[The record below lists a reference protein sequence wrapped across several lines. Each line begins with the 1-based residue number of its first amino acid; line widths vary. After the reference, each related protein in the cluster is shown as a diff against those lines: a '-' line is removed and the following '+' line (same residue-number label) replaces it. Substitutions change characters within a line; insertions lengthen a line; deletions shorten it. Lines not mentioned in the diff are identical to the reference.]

1 MNVHRDNGTPDEFSR
16 IQVAPAS
23 PPVGQCAPFMD
34 TPAMTPTRRA
44 LANAI
49 RALSMDAVQAA
60 NSGHPGAPMGMAD
73 IAQVLWHDVLKY
85 NPGNP
90 KWWNRDRFV
99 LSNGHGSMLLYSLLH
114 LTGYPLALDELKKF
128 RQLGARTAGH
138 PERELEIGIETT
150 TGPLGQ
156 GFANAVGM
164 ALAEKLL
171 AAQYN
176 RDGAAI
182 VDHHTYCFVGDGC
195 LMEGISHEAAS
206 FAGHLKLGKLI
217 VFYDDN
223 GISIDGKTAGWFTD
237 DTPKRFEAYG
247 WHVVKNVDGH
257 DAEAVAA
264 AIKKARNRKDQPSII
279 CCKTIIGWGAPNK
292 QGTKSAHGE
301 ALGPDE
307 VALARKTL
315 GWESP
320 PFEIPDDIRAAWD
333 HREAGAAAE
342 KKWLRVWR
350 RYKREFPTEGAE
362 FERRMKGDLPADW
375 ADIVQSAIAA
385 GSAVTGAQATRASS
399 QLVLN
404 VLGPK
409 MPEMLGGSAD
419 LTGSVNTRRKD
430 SVDLTTENFHGNYVY
445 YGVREFGMTAIMN
458 GLTVHGGYRPYGG
471 TFLVFSDYARNAVR
485 VAAIM
490 HCPTT
495 LVYTHDSIGLGEDGP
510 THQPIEHLASL
521 RAMPNL
527 HLWRP
532 CDAVESAVS
541 WAAALERKNGPT
553 ALIFTRQGLPQQAR
567 TPEQLV
573 ALRKGGYVLIDSNG
587 PPEAIV
593 IATGSEVGFAA
604 DAVKELQAAG
614 KRVRLV
620 SMPCCEAFDAQPA
633 PYRESVLPASC
644 TRRLAVEAGATQSW
658 WRYVG
663 SGGRVMGIESFGASG
678 KGPDLFKHF
687 GLTAADLKAQLEQ
700 LLS

>member
-1 MNVHRDNGTPDEFSR
+1 
-16 IQVAPAS
+16 
-23 PPVGQCAPFMD
+23 MD
-34 TPAMTPTRRA
+34 TPATTPTRRT

-73 IAQVLWHDVLKY
+73 IAEVLWRDVLKH

-90 KWWNRDRFV
+90 NWWNRDRFV

-114 LTGYPLALDELKKF
+114 LTGYAVTSDELKTF
-128 RQLGARTAGH
+128 RQLNSRLAGH
-138 PERELEIGIETT
+138 PERHLEMGIETT

-156 GFANAVGM
+156 GLANAVGM

-171 AAQYN
+171 ATQYN
-176 RDGAAI
+176 RDGAEI

-223 GISIDGKTAGWFTD
+223 GISIDGKVSGWFTE

-257 DAEAVAA
+257 DPEAVAA

-307 VALARKTL
+307 IANARKTL
-315 GWESP
+315 GWDSP
-320 PFEIPDDIRAAWD
+320 PFVIPEDIKAAWD
-333 HREAGAAAE
+333 HRQAGEAAE

-350 RYKREFPTEGAE
+350 RYKREFPAEGAE
-362 FERRMKGDLPADW
+362 FERRMKGELPADW
-375 ADIVQSAIAA
+375 AEIVQSAVAA
-385 GSAVTGAQATRASS
+385 GAAVTGSQATRASS

-419 LTGSVNTRRKD
+419 LTGSVNTKRKD
-430 SVDLTTENFHGNYVY
+430 SVDLTVDNFKGNYVY

-458 GLTVHGGYRPYGG
+458 GITVHGGFRPYGG

-527 HLWRP
+527 HTWRP
-532 CDAVESAVS
+532 CDAVESAIS
-541 WAAALERKNGPT
+541 WAAALERKTGPT
-553 ALIFTRQGLPQQAR
+553 ALIFTRQGLAQQER

-604 DAVKELQAAG
+604 EAVKELQAAG

-620 SMPCCEAFDAQPA
+620 SMPCPEAFDGQPA

-644 TRRLAVEAGATQSW
+644 TRRLAVEAGSPQSW

-663 SGGRVMGIESFGASG
+663 SAGRVMGIDSFGLSG

-700 LLS
+700 MLS

>member
-1 MNVHRDNGTPDEFSR
+1 
-16 IQVAPAS
+16 
-23 PPVGQCAPFMD
+23 MD
-34 TPAMTPTRRA
+34 TPANTPSQRSI
-44 LANAI
+44 ANAI

-73 IAQVLWHDVLKY
+73 IAEVLWRHLLKH

-114 LTGYPLALDELKKF
+114 LSGYPVTIDELRNF

-138 PERELEIGIETT
+138 PERDLEMGIETT

-171 AAQYN
+171 ATEYN
-176 RDGAAI
+176 RDGIAL

-206 FAGHLKLGKLI
+206 LAGNWKLGKLI
-217 VFYDDN
+217 VVYDDN
-223 GISIDGKTAGWFTD
+223 GISIDGKVSGWFTD
-237 DTPKRFEAYG
+237 DTPKRFESYG
-247 WHVVKNVDGH
+247 WHVVRNVDGH
-257 DAEAVAA
+257 DADAVAA
-264 AIKKARNRKDQPSII
+264 AFKKARAKKDQPSLI
-279 CCKTIIGWGAPNK
+279 CAKTIIGWGAPNR

-301 ALGPDE
+301 ALGPEE
-307 VALARKTL
+307 VANARKTL

-320 PFEIPDDIRAAWD
+320 PFVVPDEIRAAWD

-342 KKWLRVWR
+342 KKWIRLWK
-350 RYKREFPTEGAE
+350 RYKREHAAPAAE

-375 ADIVQSAIAA
+375 AEIVQAA
-385 GSAVTGAQATRASS
+385 LGAAAAVTGAQATRASS
-399 QLVLN
+399 QLALN

-430 SVDLTTENFHGNYVY
+430 SVDLTVDNFKANYVY

-458 GLTVHGGYRPYGG
+458 GITQHGGYRPYGG

-485 VAAIM
+485 VAALS
-490 HCPTT
+490 HVPTT

-527 HLWRP
+527 HIWRP
-532 CDAVESAVS
+532 CDAVESAAS
-541 WAAALERKNGPT
+541 WVAALERKNGPT
-553 ALIFTRQGLPQQAR
+553 ALIFTRQGLPQFAR
-567 TPEQLV
+567 TPEQLI

-604 DAVKELQAAG
+604 EAVKELQAAG

-663 SGGRVMGIESFGASG
+663 SSGRVLGIDQFGASG
-678 KGPDLFKHF
+678 KAPDLFKHF
-687 GLTAADLKAQLEQ
+687 GLTSAEVKTLVEQ
-700 LLS
+700 ILS

>member
-1 MNVHRDNGTPDEFSR
+1 
-16 IQVAPAS
+16 
-23 PPVGQCAPFMD
+23 MD
-34 TPAMTPTRRA
+34 TPTTTPTRRA

-73 IAQVLWHDVLKY
+73 IAEVLWRDFLKY

-90 KWWNRDRFV
+90 RWWNRDRFV

-114 LTGYPLALDELKKF
+114 LSGYQLGIEELKNF

-138 PERELEIGIETT
+138 PEHESGIGGIETT

-156 GFANAVGM
+156 GLANAVGM

-171 AAQYN
+171 AGEFN
-176 RDGAAI
+176 KDGLAI
-182 VDHHTYCFVGDGC
+182 VDHYTYCFVGDGC
-195 LMEGISHEAAS
+195 LMEGISHEACS
-206 FAGHLKLGKLI
+206 LAGTLKLGKLI

-223 GISIDGKTAGWFTD
+223 GISIDGKVVGWFTD

-247 WHVVKNVDGH
+247 WHVVRNVDGH
-257 DAEAVAA
+257 DADAVTA
-264 AIKKARNRKDQPSII
+264 AIKKARAKKDQPSLI

-315 GWESP
+315 GWEYP
-320 PFEIPDDIRAAWD
+320 PFEIPADIRAAWD
-333 HREAGAAAE
+333 HKEAGAAAE
-342 KKWLRVWR
+342 KKWNRLWK
-350 RYKREFPTEGAE
+350 RYKREHPEAGAE
-362 FERRMKGDLPADW
+362 FERRMKGDLPANW
-375 ADIVQSAIAA
+375 PEIVQETLNA
-385 GSAVTGAQATRASS
+385 GAAVTGSQATRASS
-399 QLVLN
+399 QVALN

-409 MPEMLGGSAD
+409 LGEMLGGSAD
-419 LTGSVNTRRKD
+419 LTGSVNTLRKD
-430 SVDLTTENFHGNYVY
+430 SKPITHENPIGNYVY

-458 GLTVHGGYRPYGG
+458 GLTLHGGYRPYGG

-485 VAAIM
+485 LAAIM

-495 LVYTHDSIGLGEDGP
+495 VVSTHDSIGLGEDGP

-521 RAMPNL
+521 RAMPNM
-527 HLWRP
+527 HVWRA
-532 CDAVESAVS
+532 CDAVESAAS
-541 WAAALERKNGPT
+541 WIAALERKNGPT
-553 ALIFTRQGLPQQAR
+553 ALVFTRQGLPQQTR
-567 TPEQLV
+567 TPEQLI

-593 IATGSEVGFAA
+593 IATGSEVSV
-604 DAVKELQAAG
+604 AVPAVRELQAAG

-620 SMPCCEAFDAQPA
+620 SMPCCEMFDAQPA
-633 PYRESVLPASC
+633 PYRESVLPASV
-644 TRRLAVEAGATQSW
+644 TRRVAVEAGATQSW

-663 SGGRVMGIESFGASG
+663 SQGRVLGLDHFGASG

-687 GLTAADLKAQLEQ
+687 GIT
-700 LLS
+700 

>member
-1 MNVHRDNGTPDEFSR
+1 
-16 IQVAPAS
+16 
-23 PPVGQCAPFMD
+23 MD
-34 TPAMTPTRRA
+34 TPATTPTRRA

-73 IAQVLWHDVLKY
+73 IAEVLWRDVLKH

-114 LTGYPLALDELKKF
+114 LTGYPLGIDELKKF
-128 RQLGARTAGH
+128 RQVGARTAGH
-138 PERELEIGIETT
+138 PERDLEIGIETT

-223 GISIDGKTAGWFTD
+223 GISIDGKVAGWFTE

-257 DAEAVAA
+257 DADAVAA
-264 AIKKARNRKDQPSII
+264 AIKKAKNRKDQPSII

-307 VALARKTL
+307 VANARNTL

-320 PFEIPDDIRAAWD
+320 PFVVPEDIRAAWD
-333 HREAGAAAE
+333 HKEEGAAAE

-375 ADIVQSAIAA
+375 SEIVQSAIAA
-385 GSAVTGAQATRASS
+385 GAAVTGSQATRASS
-399 QLVLN
+399 QAVLN

-419 LTGSVNTRRKD
+419 LTGSVNTKRKD
-430 SVDLTTENFHGNYVY
+430 SVDLTTENFKGNYVY

-510 THQPIEHLASL
+510 THQPVEHLASL

-527 HLWRP
+527 HIWRP

-553 ALIFTRQGLPQQAR
+553 ALIFTRQGLTQQTR

-604 DAVKELQAAG
+604 EAVKELQAAG

-620 SMPCCEAFDAQPA
+620 SMPCCEAFDSQPA

-644 TRRLAVEAGATQSW
+644 TRRLAVEAGSPQSW

-663 SGGRVMGIESFGASG
+663 SQGRVLGLESFGASG

-700 LLS
+700 LFS

>member
-1 MNVHRDNGTPDEFSR
+1 
-16 IQVAPAS
+16 
-23 PPVGQCAPFMD
+23 MD
-34 TPAMTPTRRA
+34 TPASTPTRRA

-73 IAQVLWHDVLKY
+73 IAEVLWRHVLKH

-90 KWWNRDRFV
+90 RWFNRDRFV

-114 LTGYPLALDELKKF
+114 LAGYPVTLDELKNF
-128 RQLGARTAGH
+128 RQVGARTAGH
-138 PERELEIGIETT
+138 PERDLDMGIETT

-171 AAQYN
+171 AVEYN
-176 RDGAAI
+176 KDGLAL
-182 VDHHTYCFVGDGC
+182 VDHHTYCFAGDGC

-206 FAGHLKLGKLI
+206 LAGTLKLGKLI

-223 GISIDGKTAGWFTD
+223 GISIDGKCIEWFSD

-257 DAEAVAA
+257 DAEAVIAA
-264 AIKKARNRKDQPSII
+264 VKKARGRKDQPSLI

-301 ALGPDE
+301 ALGPEE
-307 VALARKTL
+307 VANARNTL
-315 GWESP
+315 GWDSP
-320 PFEIPDDIRAAWD
+320 PFVVPEDIRAAWD
-333 HREAGAAAE
+333 RREAGAAAE
-342 KKWLRVWR
+342 KKWNRLFK
-350 RYKREFPTEGAE
+350 RYKREHAQAGAE
-362 FERRMKGDLPADW
+362 FERRMKGDLPANW
-375 ADIVQSAIAA
+375 ADITQEMLAA
-385 GSAVTGAQATRASS
+385 AAAVTGSQASRASS
-399 QLVLN
+399 QVALN

-409 MPEMLGGSAD
+409 LGEMLGGSAD
-419 LTGSVNTRRKD
+419 LTPSVNTQRKD
-430 SVDLTTENFHGNYVY
+430 SKTITQANPIGNYLH

-458 GLTVHGGYRPYGG
+458 GLTLHGGFRPYGG

-485 VAAIM
+485 LAAIM

-510 THQPIEHLASL
+510 THQPVEHLASL

-527 HLWRP
+527 HVWRA

-541 WAAALERKNGPT
+541 WIAALERKNGPT
-553 ALIFTRQGLPQQAR
+553 ALVFTRQGLPQQTR
-567 TPEQLV
+567 TPEQLI
-573 ALRKGGYVLIDSNG
+573 ALRKGGYVLIDCNG

-593 IATGSEVGFAA
+593 IATGSEVGVAA
-604 DAVKELQAAG
+604 PAVKELQAAG

-633 PYRESVLPASC
+633 PYRESVLPSSV

-663 SGGRVMGIESFGASG
+663 ASGRVIGIDQFGASG
-678 KGPDLFKHF
+678 KGPDLFNHF
-687 GLTAADLKAQLEQ
+687 GITSAAVKTQLEQ

>member
-1 MNVHRDNGTPDEFSR
+1 
-16 IQVAPAS
+16 
-23 PPVGQCAPFMD
+23 MD

-73 IAQVLWHDVLKY
+73 IAEVLWRDVLKH

-138 PERELEIGIETT
+138 PERDLEIGIETT

-176 RDGAAI
+176 KDGAAI

-223 GISIDGKTAGWFTD
+223 GISIDGKVAGWFTE

-247 WHVVKNVDGH
+247 WHVIKNVDGH

-307 VALARKTL
+307 VANARKTL

-320 PFEIPDDIRAAWD
+320 PFVIPDDIRAAWD
-333 HREAGAAAE
+333 HREAGSAAE

-375 ADIVQSAIAA
+375 AEIVQAAVAA
-385 GSAVTGAQATRASS
+385 GAAVTGSQATRASS
-399 QLVLN
+399 QAVLN

-419 LTGSVNTRRKD
+419 LTGSVNTKRKD

-527 HLWRP
+527 HIWRP
-532 CDAVESAVS
+532 CDAVESAIS

-553 ALIFTRQGLPQQAR
+553 ALIFTRQGLTQQSR

-604 DAVKELQAAG
+604 EAVKELQAAG
-614 KRVRLV
+614 RRVRLV

-644 TRRLAVEAGATQSW
+644 TRRLAVEAGSTQSW

-663 SGGRVMGIESFGASG
+663 SQGRVMGIESFGASG

-700 LLS
+700 ILS

>member
-1 MNVHRDNGTPDEFSR
+1 
-16 IQVAPAS
+16 
-23 PPVGQCAPFMD
+23 MD
-34 TPAMTPTRRA
+34 TAISTPTRRT

-73 IAQVLWHDVLKY
+73 IAEVLWRHFLKH
-85 NPGNP
+85 NPANP

-114 LTGYPLALDELKKF
+114 LSGYPVAIDELKNF

-138 PERELEIGIETT
+138 PERDLDMGIETT

-156 GFANAVGM
+156 GFANAVGF

-171 AAQYN
+171 AAQFN
-176 RDGAAI
+176 TADIAL
-182 VDHHTYCFVGDGC
+182 VDHHTYCFAGDGC

-206 FAGHLKLGKLI
+206 LAGTWKLGKLI

-223 GISIDGKTAGWFTD
+223 GISIDGKVAGWFTD

-247 WHVVKNVDGH
+247 WHVVRNVDGH
-257 DAEAVAA
+257 DADAVTAA
-264 AIKKARNRKDQPSII
+264 LKKARGRKDQPSLI
-279 CCKTIIGWGAPNK
+279 CTKTIIGWGAPNK
-292 QGTKSAHGE
+292 QGTKSVHGE
-301 ALGPDE
+301 ALGPEE
-307 VALARKTL
+307 VANARQTL
-315 GWESP
+315 GWESA
-320 PFEIPDDIRAAWD
+320 PFVVPDDVRAAWD
-333 HREAGAAAE
+333 HKEAGVAAE
-342 KKWLRVWR
+342 KKWNRLLK
-350 RYKREFPTEGAE
+350 RYKREHPEAGAE
-362 FERRMKGDLPADW
+362 FERRMKGELPADW
-375 ADIVQSAIAA
+375 SEIAQAVMAA
-385 GSAVTGAQATRASS
+385 GAAVSGAQATRASS
-399 QLVLN
+399 QAALN
-404 VLGPK
+404 VLGPR

-430 SVDLTTENFHGNYVY
+430 SVDLTADNFKANYVY

-458 GLTVHGGYRPYGG
+458 GLTLHGGFRPYGG

-485 VAAIM
+485 LAALM

-527 HLWRP
+527 HVWRA
-532 CDAVESAVS
+532 CDAVESAAS
-541 WAAALERKNGPT
+541 WIAALERKNGPT
-553 ALIFTRQGLPQQAR
+553 ALVFTRQGLPQFAR
-567 TPEQLV
+567 SPEQLV

-593 IATGSEVGFAA
+593 IATGSEVGFCAE
-604 DAVKELQAAG
+604 AVKELQAAG
-614 KRVRLV
+614 RRVRLV

-633 PYRESVLPASC
+633 PYRESVLPSSC

-663 SGGRVMGIESFGASG
+663 GGGRVIGLDHFGASG
-678 KGPDLFKHF
+678 KAPALFAHF
-687 GLTAADLKAQLEQ
+687 GLTSAEVKTQLEQ

>member
-1 MNVHRDNGTPDEFSR
+1 
-16 IQVAPAS
+16 
-23 PPVGQCAPFMD
+23 MD

-60 NSGHPGAPMGMAD
+60 NSGHPGAPMGLAD
-73 IAQVLWHDVLKY
+73 IAEVLWREVLKY

-99 LSNGHGSMLLYSLLH
+99 LSNGHGSMLLYSLLY
-114 LTGYPLALDELKKF
+114 LTGYPLAIDELKKF

-138 PERELEIGIETT
+138 PERDLDIGIETT

-171 AAQYN
+171 ATQYN

-223 GISIDGKTAGWFTD
+223 GISIDGKVGGWFTD

-247 WHVVKNVDGH
+247 WHVVKNVDGQ
-257 DAEAVAA
+257 DSEAVAA
-264 AIKKARNRKDQPSII
+264 AIKKARNRKDQPSLI

-307 VALARKTL
+307 VALARQTL
-315 GWESP
+315 GWDSP
-320 PFEIPDDIRAAWD
+320 PFVIPDDIKAAWD
-333 HREAGAAAE
+333 HREAGSVAE
-342 KKWLRVWR
+342 KKWLRIWR
-350 RYKREFPTEGAE
+350 RYKREFPKEGAE

-375 ADIVQSAIAA
+375 AEITQAALSAAA
-385 GSAVTGAQATRASS
+385 AVTGAQATRASS

-419 LTGSVNTRRKD
+419 LTGSVNTKRKD

-490 HCPTT
+490 HAPTT

-521 RAMPNL
+521 RAVPNL
-527 HLWRP
+527 HVWRA
-532 CDAVESAVS
+532 CDAVESAAS
-541 WAAALERKNGPT
+541 WVAALERKNGPT
-553 ALIFTRQGLPQQAR
+553 ALVFTRQGLPQQAR

-593 IATGSEVGFAA
+593 IATGSEVGIAA
-604 DAVKELQAAG
+604 DAVRELQAAG
-614 KRVRLV
+614 RRVRLV

-633 PYRESVLPASC
+633 PYRESVLPAAVA
-644 TRRLAVEAGATQSW
+644 RRLAVEAGCTQSW

-663 SGGRVMGIESFGASG
+663 SHGRVMGIETFGASG
-678 KGPDLFKHF
+678 KGPELFKHF
-687 GLTAADLKAQLEQ
+687 GLTTADVKAQLEQ
-700 LLS
+700 ILS

>member
-1 MNVHRDNGTPDEFSR
+1 
-16 IQVAPAS
+16 
-23 PPVGQCAPFMD
+23 MD
-34 TPAMTPTRRA
+34 TPATTPTRRA

-73 IAQVLWHDVLKY
+73 IAEVLWRDVLKH

-114 LTGYPLALDELKKF
+114 LSGYPLSIDELKKF
-128 RQLGARTAGH
+128 RQLGSHTAGH
-138 PERELEIGIETT
+138 PERDVEIGIETT

-223 GISIDGKTAGWFTD
+223 GISIDGKTVGWFSE

-257 DAEAVAA
+257 DADAVAA
-264 AIKKARNRKDQPSII
+264 AIKKAKNRKDQPSII

-301 ALGPDE
+301 ALGPEE
-307 VALARKTL
+307 VANVRKTL
-315 GWESP
+315 GWDSP
-320 PFEIPDDIRAAWD
+320 PFVIPEDIRAAWD
-333 HREAGAAAE
+333 HREAGSAAE

-350 RYKREFPTEGAE
+350 RYKREYPTEGAE

-375 ADIVQSAIAA
+375 AEIVQSAIAA
-385 GSAVTGAQATRASS
+385 AAAVTGAQATRASS
-399 QLVLN
+399 QLALN

-419 LTGSVNTRRKD
+419 LTGSVNTKRKD
-430 SVDLTTENFHGNYVY
+430 SVDLTVDNFKGNYVY

-510 THQPIEHLASL
+510 THQPVEHLASL

-527 HLWRP
+527 HTWRP

-553 ALIFTRQGLPQQAR
+553 ALIFTRQGLAQHPR
-567 TPEQLV
+567 SPEQLV

-644 TRRLAVEAGATQSW
+644 TRRLAVEAGSTQSW

-663 SGGRVMGIESFGASG
+663 SAGRVMGIESFGASG
-678 KGPDLFKHF
+678 KAPDLFKHF
-687 GLTAADLKAQLEQ
+687 GLTAADVKAQLEQ
-700 LLS
+700 LIS

>member
-1 MNVHRDNGTPDEFSR
+1 
-16 IQVAPAS
+16 
-23 PPVGQCAPFMD
+23 MD
-34 TPAMTPTRRA
+34 TPTQTPTRRT

-73 IAQVLWHDVLKY
+73 IAEVLWHDVLKH

-90 KWWNRDRFV
+90 NWWNRDRFV

-114 LTGYPLALDELKKF
+114 LTGYPLTIDDIKNF
-128 RQLGARTAGH
+128 RQLGSHTAGH
-138 PERELEIGIETT
+138 PERDIRLGIETT

-156 GFANAVGM
+156 GFGNAVGM
-164 ALAEKLL
+164 AMAEKLL

-176 RDGAAI
+176 KDGLAI

-206 FAGHLKLGKLI
+206 LAGTLKLGKLI

-223 GISIDGKTAGWFTD
+223 GISIDGKVAGWFTD

-247 WHVVKNVDGH
+247 WHVVRNVDGQ
-257 DAEAVAA
+257 DADAVAA

-315 GWESP
+315 GWDSP
-320 PFEIPDDIRAAWD
+320 PFVIPEDVAKAWD
-333 HREAGAAAE
+333 HKEAGAAAE

-350 RYKREFPTEGAE
+350 RYKREHANEAAE
-362 FERRMKGDLPADW
+362 FERRMKGELPSDW
-375 ADIVQSAIAA
+375 ADIVQAA
-385 GSAVTGAQATRASS
+385 FAAAAAVTGSQATRASS
-399 QLVLN
+399 QVALN

-419 LTGSVNTRRKD
+419 LTGSVNTKRKD
-430 SVDLTTENFHGNYVY
+430 SVDLTADNFKGNYAY

-458 GLTVHGGYRPYGG
+458 GLTVHGGFRPYGG

-485 VAAIM
+485 VAALM
-490 HCPTT
+490 HAPTT

-532 CDAVESAVS
+532 CDAVESAAS
-541 WAAALERKNGPT
+541 WIAALERLKGPT
-553 ALIFTRQGLPQQAR
+553 ALVFTRQGLPQQPR

-587 PPEAIV
+587 PPDAIV
-593 IATGSEVGFAA
+593 IATGSEVAPAA

-620 SMPCCEAFDAQPA
+620 SMPCTEAFDAQPA
-633 PYRESVLPASC
+633 PYRESVLPTSV
-644 TRRLAVEAGATQSW
+644 TRRLAIEAGATQSW

-663 SGGRVMGIESFGASG
+663 TQGRVLGIDSFGMSG
-678 KGPDLFKHF
+678 KAPDLFKHF
-687 GLTAADLKAQLEQ
+687 GLTAADVKAQLEQ
-700 LLS
+700 LLG